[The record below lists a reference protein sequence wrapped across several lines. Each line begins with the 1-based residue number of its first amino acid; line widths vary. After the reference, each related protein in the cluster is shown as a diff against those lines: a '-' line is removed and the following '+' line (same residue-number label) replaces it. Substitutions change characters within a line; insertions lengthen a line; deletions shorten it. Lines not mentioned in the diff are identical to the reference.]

1 MMQIVG
7 NPLENI
13 ILWMEKKLEKY
24 VSRIDIKQKK
34 WMNGW
39 RIIELLQ
46 KN

>member
-1 MMQIVG
+1 MRIVG
-7 NPLENI
+7 NQPEDI
-13 ILWMEKKLEKY
+13 ILWIEKKLEKY
-24 VSRIDIKQKK
+24 VSRIDIKPKK